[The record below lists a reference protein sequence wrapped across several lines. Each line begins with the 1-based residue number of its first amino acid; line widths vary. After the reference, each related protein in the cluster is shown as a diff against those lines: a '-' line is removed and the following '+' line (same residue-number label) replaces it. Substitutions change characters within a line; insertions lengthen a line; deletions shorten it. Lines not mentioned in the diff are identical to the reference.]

1 MRHGPLGTL
10 LAIVALC
17 GLGSCG
23 SGDSPRAPDEQGAR
37 AQSAGS
43 MENPLLGRWQIDAR
57 HSTGVVADVPGLVA
71 IVPWEFT
78 EDQAIAA
85 GVSRPVSYAVEA
97 ERVTVI
103 GAEGWRSVY
112 EIVDADHVATDSPS
126 GRVVLERLESEGR

>member
-23 SGDSPRAPDEQGAR
+23 SGDSPQIPDEQGAR
-37 AQSAGS
+37 AQSAES
-43 MENPLLGRWQIDAR
+43 MDNPLLGRWQIDTKR
-57 HSTGVVADVPGLVA
+57 STGVVADVPGLVA

-85 GVSRPVSYAVEA
+85 GESRPVSYAVETD
-97 ERVTVI
+97 RVTVI

-126 GRVVLERLESEGR
+126 GRIVLERLEGERQ